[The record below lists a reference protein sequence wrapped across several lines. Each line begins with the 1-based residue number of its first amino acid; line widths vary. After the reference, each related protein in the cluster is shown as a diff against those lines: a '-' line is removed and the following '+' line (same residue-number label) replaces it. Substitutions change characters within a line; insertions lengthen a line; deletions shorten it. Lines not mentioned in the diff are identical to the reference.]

1 MDEFLPKPVKRASLH
16 AMLTQFFPQAAALL
30 DPSHRPSPSEDQPAL
45 LVIDEQILDELHTLD
60 TPGGFSLREVMGL
73 FIGESE
79 RFVGE
84 MRQLLAD
91 RQGEDLHRAA
101 HSFKA
106 SGRDLGAQR
115 LAAVCQQIE
124 DRARAKV
131 SLTAWMR

>member
-1 MDEFLPKPVKRASLH
+1 
-16 AMLTQFFPQAAALL
+16 
-30 DPSHRPSPSEDQPAL
+30 
-45 LVIDEQILDELHTLD
+45 
-60 TPGGFSLREVMGL
+60 MGL

-124 DRARAKV
+124 DRAREGQFDGMDA
-131 SLTAWMR
+131 LIDEAEREADAACAALRAHRYML